1 MPGLGNKTQGWF
13 QCSQRQAEQW
23 RGSHILAGEERSTGE
38 GERGDCDN
46 LEAGLL
52 AMPDFAVGTTGKV
65 HLERRSNFR
74 AKSDLPVHVHQIG
87 LRAPR
92 I

>member
-13 QCSQRQAEQW
+13 QCSQQQAEQW
-23 RGSHILAGEERSTGE
+23 WGSHILAGEERSAGE

-52 AMPDFAVGTTGKV
+52 AMPDFAVGTTGEV
-65 HLERRSNFR
+65 PLQRRSNFR
-74 AKSDLPVHVHQIG
+74 AKTDLPVHVYQIG
-87 LRAPR
+87 PR